1 MWWNPTSPH
10 NVTILLNSLWV
21 FMSCD
26 PPVGCRGHLPPLEPR
41 FLTFSH
47 LHCQLWV
54 FRIFC
59 LFYFNVNVWVSRK
72 AKKKIRKKTFE
83 SQVHKWRTKSLSLI
97 TLWSSLCC
105 GLAAVL
111 IVGFWFFFCFQGW
124 EFKYSFQ
131 ILQGRTV
138 SNGGCCRLFLVCWST
153 SVRKHSSPVFSFHHS
168 LHSGIHAGWR
178 ILSPAPTVRKQN
190 VLWCYCPT
198 GPSWVISMHNRH
210 TPVNRSRLEVK
221 GEWS

>member
-1 MWWNPTSPH
+1 MSFHVLWPPCWLSRTSSA
-10 NVTILLNSLWV
+10 TGAS
-21 FMSCD
+21 
-26 PPVGCRGHLPPLEPR
+26 LEPQ

-59 LFYFNVNVWVSRK
+59 LFYFNVEVRVSRK
-72 AKKKIRKKTFE
+72 VKRKIRKKTFE
-83 SQVHKWRTKSLSLI
+83 SQVHKWRIKSLSLI
-97 TLWSSLCC
+97 TLRSSLCC
-105 GLAAVL
+105 RLAAVL
-111 IVGFWFFFCFQGW
+111 IVGFFFSFINIW
-124 EFKYSFQ
+124 SYSNILKFKYSFQ

-138 SNGGCCRLFLVCWST
+138 SSGGCCRLFLVCWST

-168 LHSGIHAGWR
+168 LHSGVHAGWR

-190 VLWCYCPT
+190 VLWCCCPT